1 MQKKLIKTSNMKE
14 QNLEQKIIDVA
25 EKIFM
30 DKGFDSTSTTD
41 IAKKVGCNQA
51 LIHYYFRT
59 KENLFQQI
67 FYKKFEDLMILL
79 SSPLFDKSTLN
90 NKIKACIDSYFTTLE
105 NNPKL
110 PILIINELLTKP
122 ERRKFI
128 HDFILGNPKRIE
140 LYKNFCALINKEIE
154 CGNIRKIEPTDLI
167 INIISL
173 TAFTFIS
180 QPIITQFIGSENPAT
195 TDFIE
200 HRKEEI
206 ITLIINGIKP

>member
-1 MQKKLIKTSNMKE
+1 MKE

-90 NKIKACIDSYFTTLE
+90 DKIKACIDSYFTTLE

-140 LYKNFCALINKEIE
+140 LYKNFCTLINKEIK
-154 CGNIRKIEPTDLI
+154 CGNIRKIEPIDLI

-180 QPIITQFIGSENPAT
+180 QPIITQFIGSEKPVT

>member
-1 MQKKLIKTSNMKE
+1 MKE

-41 IAKKVGCNQA
+41 IAKEVGCNQA

-90 NKIKACIDSYFTTLE
+90 DKIKAGIDSYFTTLE

-128 HDFILGNPKRIE
+128 HDFILGNTKRIE

-180 QPIITQFIGSENPAT
+180 QPIITQFIGSESPAT

-200 HRKEEI
+200 HRKEER

>member
-1 MQKKLIKTSNMKE
+1 MKE

-41 IAKKVGCNQA
+41 IAKEVGCNQA

-90 NKIKACIDSYFTTLE
+90 DKIKAGIDSYFTTLE

-180 QPIITQFIGSENPAT
+180 QPIIAQFIGSENSVT

-200 HRKEEI
+200 HRKNEI

>member
-1 MQKKLIKTSNMKE
+1 MKE
-14 QNLEQKIIDVA
+14 QNLEQKIINVA

-67 FYKKFEDLMILL
+67 FYKKFEDLMISL
-79 SSPLFDKSTLN
+79 SNPLFNQSSLN
-90 NKIKACIDSYFTTLE
+90 DKIKAGIDSYFTTLQD
-105 NNPKL
+105 NPKL
-110 PILIINELLTKP
+110 PIFIINELLTKP

>member
-1 MQKKLIKTSNMKE
+1 MKE

-90 NKIKACIDSYFTTLE
+90 DKIKAGIDSYFTTLE

-173 TAFTFIS
+173 IAFTFIS

>member
-1 MQKKLIKTSNMKE
+1 
-14 QNLEQKIIDVA
+14 
-25 EKIFM
+25 
-30 DKGFDSTSTTD
+30 
-41 IAKKVGCNQA
+41 
-51 LIHYYFRT
+51 
-59 KENLFQQI
+59 
-67 FYKKFEDLMILL
+67 MILL

-90 NKIKACIDSYFTTLE
+90 DKIKAGIDSYFTTLE

-140 LYKNFCALINKEIE
+140 LYKNFCTLINKEIE

-180 QPIITQFIGSENPAT
+180 QPIITQFIGSENPGT

>member
-1 MQKKLIKTSNMKE
+1 MKE

-67 FYKKFEDLMILL
+67 FYEKFEDLMILL

-90 NKIKACIDSYFTTLE
+90 DKIKAGIDSYFTTLE

-200 HRKEEI
+200 HRKNEI

>member
-1 MQKKLIKTSNMKE
+1 MKE

-90 NKIKACIDSYFTTLE
+90 DKIKAGIDSYFTTLQ

-140 LYKNFCALINKEIE
+140 LYKNFCTLINKEIE

-200 HRKEEI
+200 HRKNEI